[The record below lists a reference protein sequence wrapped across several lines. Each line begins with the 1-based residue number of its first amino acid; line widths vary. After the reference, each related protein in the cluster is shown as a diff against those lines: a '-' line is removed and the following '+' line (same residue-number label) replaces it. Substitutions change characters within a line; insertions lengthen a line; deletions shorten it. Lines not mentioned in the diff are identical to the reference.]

1 MLLVYVYKCRFALCL
16 FVHRHTLEF
25 IRLNFLASEH
35 KDPPISDC
43 LALAFRYLPS
53 QLAFVEKKE
62 FNHPQTCKPFSNG
75 ALSTTSS
82 SV

>member
-16 FVHRHTLEF
+16 FVHTLEF
-25 IRLNFLASEH
+25 IRLNLLASEH

-53 QLAFVEKKE
+53 QLLWRKRNLITFRLASPLAMV
-62 FNHPQTCKPFSNG
+62 
-75 ALSTTSS
+75 LSP
-82 SV
+82 